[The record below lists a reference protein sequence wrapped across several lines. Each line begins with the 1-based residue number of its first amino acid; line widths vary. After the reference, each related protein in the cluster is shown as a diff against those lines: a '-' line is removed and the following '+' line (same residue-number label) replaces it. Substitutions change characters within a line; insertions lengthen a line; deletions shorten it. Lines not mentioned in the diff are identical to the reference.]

1 MIKNYL
7 IILFFCGFKFIF
19 SQQYPSTTH
28 LNFNQFF
35 INPSYIGASETTNL
49 ILSSNSK
56 WKDIDGAPQTRF
68 FGAFTPYKKGISFG
82 VSFLNDIV
90 GPTNT
95 NAFFASSSYT
105 VSFGNNSTLSLVIR
119 LGFSQYGGNLSS
131 LNINDPGD
139 PVFSTDILNEYVPN
153 MGFGLYYNYFDN
165 YFFGFSIP
173 YLVNN
178 SYYQGQ
184 EERTYFLSAGK
195 SFKFF
200 PDHIVKTAILVSATN
215 AAKLKWEYNISYFS
229 EFPLGGGVNYSLNES
244 ISPIL
249 YLKVS
254 EILTLGYSYSVP
266 IQEAINIT
274 DNVHEIILKI
284 NFTD

>member
-1 MIKNYL
+1 MNMYL
-7 IILFFCGFKFIF
+7 IWVLVYIIIIL
-19 SQQYPSTTH
+19 TT
-28 LNFNQFF
+28 
-35 INPSYIGASETTNL
+35 I
-49 ILSSNSK
+49 
-56 WKDIDGAPQTRF
+56 
-68 FGAFTPYKKGISFG
+68 
-82 VSFLNDIV
+82 
-90 GPTNT
+90 
-95 NAFFASSSYT
+95 
-105 VSFGNNSTLSLVIR
+105 
-119 LGFSQYGGNLSS
+119 
-131 LNINDPGD
+131 
-139 PVFSTDILNEYVPN
+139 
-153 MGFGLYYNYFDN
+153 
-165 YFFGFSIP
+165 FGFSIP

-229 EFPLGGGVNYSLNES
+229 EFPLGGGVNYSFNES